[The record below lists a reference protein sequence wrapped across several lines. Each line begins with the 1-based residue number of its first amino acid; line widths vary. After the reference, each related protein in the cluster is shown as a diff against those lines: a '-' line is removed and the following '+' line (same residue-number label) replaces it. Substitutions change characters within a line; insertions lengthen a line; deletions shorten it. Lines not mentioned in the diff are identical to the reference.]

1 MWPAARID
9 TQLNCMKCPKCKFDD
24 TKVVDSRETTDGA
37 EIRRRRECDKCNFRF
52 TTFEQIETAN
62 FLVVKKDDSR
72 EPYSRDKVEKGIWQ
86 ACWKRAVTQEQVAKI
101 VDALEA
107 KWIGVGKEIP
117 SRVIGED
124 VMEALKELDEVAY
137 IRFAS
142 VYRHFK
148 DLESFKKELSK
159 LLD

>member
-1 MWPAARID
+1 
-9 TQLNCMKCPKCKFDD
+9 MKCPKCKHEE
-24 TKVVDSRETTDGA
+24 TKVVDSRETTDRD
-37 EIRRRRECDKCNFRF
+37 EIRRRRECEKCGFRF

-62 FLVVKKDDSR
+62 FLVVKKDGSR
-72 EPYSRDKVEKGIWQ
+72 EAYSREKVEKGIWR
-86 ACWKRAVTQEQVAKI
+86 ACEKRQVTQEQVSRVI
-101 VDALEA
+101 DALEA
-107 KWIGVGKEIP
+107 KWMGMGKEVE
-117 SRVIGED
+117 SKVIGED
-124 VMEALKELDEVAY
+124 VMDALKELDEVAY

>member
-1 MWPAARID
+1 M
-9 TQLNCMKCPKCKFDD
+9 T
-24 TKVVDSRETTDGA
+24 E
-37 EIRRRRECDKCNFRF
+37 
-52 TTFEQIETAN
+52 
-62 FLVVKKDDSR
+62 
-72 EPYSRDKVEKGIWQ
+72 
-86 ACWKRAVTQEQVAKI
+86 EQVSKI
-101 VDALEA
+101 IDGLEV
-107 KWIGVGKEIP
+107 KWIAIGKEVS

-124 VMEALKELDEVAY
+124 VMEALKDLDEVAY

>member
-1 MWPAARID
+1 
-9 TQLNCMKCPKCKFDD
+9 MKCPKCKFDD
-24 TKVVDSRETTDGA
+24 TKVVDSRETTEGDQ
-37 EIRRRRECDKCNFRF
+37 IRRRRECDKCGFRF

-62 FLVVKKDDSR
+62 FLVIKKDGSR
-72 EPYSRDKVEKGIWQ
+72 EPYSRDKVGKGIWQ
-86 ACWKRAVTQEQVAKI
+86 ACWKRAVTQEQVGKL
-101 VDALEA
+101 VDGLEE
-107 KWIGVGKEIP
+107 KWSAMGKEI
-117 SRVIGED
+117 SSKVIGED
-124 VMEALKELDEVAY
+124 VMEALKALDEVAY

>member
-1 MWPAARID
+1 MI
-9 TQLNCMKCPKCKFDD
+9 CPKCKFDD
-24 TKVVDSRETTDGA
+24 TKVVDSRETTDGDS
-37 EIRRRRECDKCNFRF
+37 IRRRRECEKCDFRF

-62 FLVVKKDDSR
+62 FLVVKKDGSR
-72 EPYSRDKVEKGIWQ
+72 EPYSRDKAEKGIWQ
-86 ACWKRAVTQEQVAKI
+86 ACWKRAITQDQ
-101 VDALEA
+101 
-107 KWIGVGKEIP
+107 VGKLVDKLEEKW
-117 SRVIGED
+117 SAMGKEVESKVIGED

>member
-1 MWPAARID
+1 
-9 TQLNCMKCPKCKFDD
+9 MKCPKCKFDD
-24 TKVVDSRETTDGA
+24 TKVVDSRETNDGS

-62 FLVVKKDDSR
+62 FLVIKKDGSR

-86 ACWKRAVTQEQVAKI
+86 ACGKRPVTDEQVSKI
-101 VDALEA
+101 IDVLEA
-107 KWIGVGKEIP
+107 KWIGMGKEI
-117 SRVIGED
+117 SSKTIGED
-124 VMEALKELDEVAY
+124 VMEALKSLDEVAY

-148 DLESFKKELSK
+148 DLESFKKELAK